1 MASNLECPGGKGLVF
16 RHIINQQP
24 PHEGYVEAFAGGL
37 AVGRNKRL
45 AKYNYGIDIDTNALD
60 ALVESDELPEGFQL
74 VHVDALRWLRNS
86 QRRMTRKWL
95 IYLDPPYLM
104 DVRSS
109 QRDYYTHEFSTPEE
123 HIELISLAR
132 LLPTLVQLSGYR
144 CDLYDELLHDWRRI
158 DYQTTNRA
166 GNVVTESL
174 WMNYPEPQRLHD
186 YSWLGDNYRERE
198 DIKRQQQRWRRK
210 LAQMPRLR
218 RLAMMS
224 VIEETFRL
232 EDTAEVAGARCP
244 A

>member
-1 MASNLECPGGKGLVF
+1 
-16 RHIINQQP
+16 
-24 PHEGYVEAFAGGL
+24 
-37 AVGRNKRL
+37 
-45 AKYNYGIDIDTNALD
+45 
-60 ALVESDELPEGFQL
+60 
-74 VHVDALRWLRNS
+74 
-86 QRRMTRKWL
+86 MTRKWL

-144 CDLYDELLHDWRRI
+144 CHLYDELLHDWRRI

-198 DIKRQQQRWRRK
+198 DIKRQQQRWQRK

-218 RLAMMS
+218 RLAMMA
-224 VIEETFRL
+224 VIEEEFGL
-232 EDTAEVAGARCP
+232 EDTGIRAGAP
-244 A
+244 DKETP